1 MERVI
6 HESRETLV
14 ALVVASCLIAG
25 IGGAAFYTLGPD
37 GWLTGMLRELMSD
50 PNLKTLVSL
59 ATVMGILALC
69 KRWLDRNTRSPLNN
83 LLVGVVALGGFA
95 LILQGV
101 RAYLGS

>member
-1 MERVI
+1 MERLI
-6 HESRETLV
+6 YESKETVV

-37 GWLTGMLRELMSD
+37 GWLTGMLRDLMSD
-50 PNLKTLVSL
+50 PNLSTLASL
-59 ATVMGILALC
+59 AAVMAILALC
-69 KRWLDRNTRSPLNN
+69 KRWLDRNTRSSLNN

-101 RAYLGS
+101 RATLGS

>member
-6 HESRETLV
+6 HESKDMLV

-37 GWLTGMLRELMSD
+37 GWLTGMLTELMRD
-50 PNLKTLVSL
+50 PNIKTLVSL
-59 ATVMGILALC
+59 FAVMAVLAMC
-69 KRWLDRNTRSPLNN
+69 KRWLDRNTRSSINS

-101 RAYLGS
+101 RATLG